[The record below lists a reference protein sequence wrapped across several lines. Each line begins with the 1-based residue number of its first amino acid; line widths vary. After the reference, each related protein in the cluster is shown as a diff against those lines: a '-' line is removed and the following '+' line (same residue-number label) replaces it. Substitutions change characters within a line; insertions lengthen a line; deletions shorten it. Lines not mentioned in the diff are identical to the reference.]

1 VDIGSLFEI
10 LTRLVLGLGIG
21 LVMGMTGIGAGVL
34 VMPSLLYIVGLPPV
48 TAIGT
53 GLLYA
58 MLARIY
64 GVYEHLRLGTVRKRT
79 AFYIAL
85 GSVPAVLGTALVV
98 THLAKISGSKV
109 DFALKIIISIVM
121 LITWVIMLVNLLKS
135 KKDGSETYYVPV
147 EDFPLWR
154 KLFGVAAGAGIGILV
169 GATSVGGGV
178 ILVPILIT
186 VFHLSPSNTVGT
198 SMLIAIVMAAVGSLT
213 YLIRGNINLAV
224 AITMV
229 IGSIPGVAL
238 GSRASVKVPHRILKA
253 ILFAVI
259 TISVIVMFVGLK
271 N

>member
-1 VDIGSLFEI
+1 MDIGLLFEI

-21 LVMGMTGIGAGVL
+21 FAIGMTGIGAGVL
-34 VMPSLLYIVGLPPV
+34 IMPSLLYIIGLSPV

-58 MLARIY
+58 MLAKIY
-64 GVYEHLRLGTVRKRT
+64 GVYEHLKLRTVRKRT

-109 DFALKIIISIVM
+109 DLALKIIISIVM
-121 LITWVIMLVNLLKS
+121 LMTWVFMLVNLLKS
-135 KKDGSETYYVPV
+135 NNDGSEIYYAPE
-147 EDFPLWR
+147 EDFPLRR
-154 KLFGVAAGAGIGILV
+154 KLFGVATGAGIGILV

-213 YLIRGNINLAV
+213 YLMRGNINIAV

-229 IGSIPGVAL
+229 IGSIPGIAL
-238 GSRASVKVPHRILKA
+238 GSRVSVKVPHRTLKI

-259 TISVIVMFVGLK
+259 TISVIAMFFGLK
-271 N
+271 H